1 MLPGHKVLVAWTNGR
16 RAAAYLLE
24 DEIGRKCVLK
34 HYRPGNL
41 PIMIKEMIALRCL
54 ATLDVAPQV
63 LSYELAASTLILSY
77 VPGERVL
84 EWVLR
89 RYGDRGLDLAQFSSA
104 HGLSTNEHVQRAFE
118 RFRSSTDTQALAL
131 REAIVDTYRRLHR
144 VHVLHGD
151 PGPRNIIYD
160 GKRAYLIDF
169 DQTRPSLSPAR
180 IEARGLK
187 KWYGI
192 DLLAERSEAVGYRL

>member
-1 MLPGHKVLVAWTNGR
+1 MVK
-16 RAAAYLLE
+16 
-24 DEIGRKCVLK
+24 EIL
-34 HYRPGNL
+34 
-41 PIMIKEMIALRCL
+41 ALRCL
-54 ATLDVAPQV
+54 ANLELAPQV
-63 LSYELAASTLILSY
+63 LSYELATRTLVLTY

-89 RYGDRGLDLAQFSSA
+89 RYGDRGLDLDRFAST
-104 HGLSTNEHVQRAFE
+104 HGLSTNEHVQRAFA
-118 RFRSSTDTQALAL
+118 RFRASTDTQALAL

-160 GKRAYLIDF
+160 GERAYLIDF
-169 DQTRPSLSPAR
+169 DQTRPSFSPAR
-180 IEARGLK
+180 IETRGLK

-192 DLLAERSEAVGYRL
+192 DLLAERNEVVGWRV